1 MGSDTIWI
9 ALGLGGVVIGLCLV
23 LMGRARLRR
32 SVSGAQTDGI
42 SGVTVAVMGLG
53 LIALGYHLA
62 AWHLPGSWN
71 LLAAPRSLWPIVV
84 GAAVVGIGLSL
95 ATDALD
101 RRQQ

>member
-9 ALGLGGVVIGLCLV
+9 AVGLGGIVIGLCLV
-23 LMGRARLRR
+23 LLGRARLRR
-32 SVSGAQTDGI
+32 SVSGAQTTGI

-53 LIALGYHLA
+53 LATVGYHLA
-62 AWHLPGSWN
+62 VWNLPGSWK

-84 GAAVVGIGLSL
+84 GAVVIGIGLSL

-101 RRQQ
+101 RRQR